1 MPALAA
7 LREAS
12 SEDAE
17 ELLLL
22 GLSQD
27 LFSIRSLSCAGL
39 GMKPTAA
46 GREALVRALKTDNDP
61 NVRSEAANA
70 LVSHGFNAAWPVIL
84 EAFELNNHWL
94 VRCSILAAVA
104 ENPDIKPEQLLQLAQ
119 MGAKDNDGTVRVSV
133 AQILGLL
140 VSQMS
145 PKSAAARAE
154 LQLLLTDEDYRVV
167 AAALNGLS
175 A

>member
-1 MPALAA
+1 
-7 LREAS
+7 
-12 SEDAE
+12 
-17 ELLLL
+17 
-22 GLSQD
+22 
-27 LFSIRSLSCAGL
+27 
-39 GMKPTAA
+39 
-46 GREALVRALKTDNDP
+46 
-61 NVRSEAANA
+61 
-70 LVSHGFNAAWPVIL
+70 
-84 EAFELNNHWL
+84 
-94 VRCSILAAVA
+94 
-104 ENPDIKPEQLLQLAQ
+104 